1 MMQDKIQLK
10 ESDSVI
16 LEESDAKQVRT
27 MMGLLGDDNRFV
39 MDRSPKGMLLR
50 AEGLTGRISL
60 NDGKVI
66 EMTPDIRTSKS
77 KESSHR
83 MLAEMFYSVFGIST
97 AGGVVENL
105 FEFMVK
111 LFITTVSKLIGRGLR
126 SKYHLVR
133 GNEKS
138 FKGKIVFNEH
148 IRQNYIH
155 KERIFVEYEY
165 YSQNRPENRLIKTTL
180 EALSR
185 RSTDSGNLRG
195 LKNLV
200 MSMEEI
206 PSSVD
211 VDKDFGMV
219 IIDRNTIDYISPMI
233 FCNIFLKGMGLAGA
247 SKDSISYALLM
258 DTETLYRAYVAK
270 MSTIERT
277 EGMYQIRFDA
287 DVRNE
292 GGSRGVSVIL
302 VELDW
307 IFYDRKNDETVRDA
321 ESLFLNAPGYRVIP
335 NVGAN
340 RLRSM
345 AESYLL
351 DVLA

>member
-1 MMQDKIQLK
+1 M
-10 ESDSVI
+10 
-16 LEESDAKQVRT
+16 
-27 MMGLLGDDNRFV
+27 
-39 MDRSPKGMLLR
+39 
-50 AEGLTGRISL
+50 
-60 NDGKVI
+60 
-66 EMTPDIRTSKS
+66 
-77 KESSHR
+77 
-83 MLAEMFYSVFGIST
+83 
-97 AGGVVENL
+97 
-105 FEFMVK
+105 
-111 LFITTVSKLIGRGLR
+111 
-126 SKYHLVR
+126 
-133 GNEKS
+133 
-138 FKGKIVFNEH
+138 
-148 IRQNYIH
+148 
-155 KERIFVEYEY
+155 
-165 YSQNRPENRLIKTTL
+165 
-180 EALSR
+180 
-185 RSTDSGNLRG
+185 
-195 LKNLV
+195 
-200 MSMEEI
+200 
-206 PSSVD
+206 D
-211 VDKDFGMV
+211 VDKDFSMV
-219 IIDRNTIDYISPMI
+219 VSDRNTIDYISPMI